1 MQFILSSTSTD
12 PDTDGATRT
21 RSDLN
26 CGINSILRDG
36 EILWMH

>member
-1 MQFILSSTSTD
+1 MQFISETIQATSTD

-26 CGINSILRDG
+26 GAIK
-36 EILWMH
+36 EY